1 MPPKRKP
8 NNDNKNNKKSKKK
21 DKIDLMLEQ
30 VEASSMP
37 DNIKEIAKSKIESA
51 NFLEKG
57 KTVEWCETLLKI
69 PFNKY
74 KKLPITNKS
83 NPEKINEYF
92 SKAQQILDNSVHGME
107 SVKEEIIQ
115 YIAQFIST
123 NNKSMSR
130 VIGLVGCPGCGK
142 TSLIKRGL
150 SPALNRPMKLIS
162 MGGVR
167 DSSHFVGFDYTYVG
181 SRHGVILQTLIE
193 TKCMNPIIFMD
204 ELDKVSTGHEGM
216 DVINLLVHLTDPVQN
231 NTFTDKYFSDF
242 EIDLSK
248 VVFVFSFNDEKSIN
262 PILKDRLHII
272 RIPDP
277 DLQSK
282 IVIGKKYLPKEIFP
296 NIGFKLEDI
305 IIPDEIIKFIV
316 KQYCSND
323 KGVRGIKRVLET
335 ILLKINVARYIQSP
349 KYPSLKNI
357 KFPLELTEKIVTECI
372 NKSSNSFEDYV
383 LSHMFI

>member
-57 KTVEWCETLLKI
+57 KTVEWCETLIKI

-150 SPALNRPMKLIS
+150 SPALN
-162 MGGVR
+162 
-167 DSSHFVGFDYTYVG
+167 
-181 SRHGVILQTLIE
+181 
-193 TKCMNPIIFMD
+193 
-204 ELDKVSTGHEGM
+204 
-216 DVINLLVHLTDPVQN
+216 
-231 NTFTDKYFSDF
+231 
-242 EIDLSK
+242 
-248 VVFVFSFNDEKSIN
+248 
-262 PILKDRLHII
+262 
-272 RIPDP
+272 
-277 DLQSK
+277 
-282 IVIGKKYLPKEIFP
+282 
-296 NIGFKLEDI
+296 
-305 IIPDEIIKFIV
+305 
-316 KQYCSND
+316 
-323 KGVRGIKRVLET
+323 
-335 ILLKINVARYIQSP
+335 
-349 KYPSLKNI
+349 
-357 KFPLELTEKIVTECI
+357 
-372 NKSSNSFEDYV
+372 
-383 LSHMFI
+383 

>member
-1 MPPKRKP
+1 
-8 NNDNKNNKKSKKK
+8 
-21 DKIDLMLEQ
+21 
-30 VEASSMP
+30 
-37 DNIKEIAKSKIESA
+37 
-51 NFLEKG
+51 
-57 KTVEWCETLLKI
+57 
-69 PFNKY
+69 
-74 KKLPITNKS
+74 
-83 NPEKINEYF
+83 
-92 SKAQQILDNSVHGME
+92 
-107 SVKEEIIQ
+107 
-115 YIAQFIST
+115 
-123 NNKSMSR
+123 
-130 VIGLVGCPGCGK
+130 
-142 TSLIKRGL
+142 
-150 SPALNRPMKLIS
+150 